1 MTYANPG
8 ALVETDWLAE
18 HLNDP
23 DVRVLDSSTHLP
35 NAGRNAKAEFPGLHI
50 PGAVFFDVDDISNH
64 DDPLP
69 HMLPSA
75 DQFAD
80 QVAALGVSNGDKVVV
95 YDVHGINSAPRAWW
109 MFRIFGHE
117 NVSVLNGGLPKWAAE
132 GHAVSD
138 APGEP
143 TAPGTYTA
151 SFDANLVR
159 SVADVLANIE
169 APRAQVL
176 DARAAGRFTA
186 AVPEPREGMRS
197 GHMPGA
203 LSTPFTDLVNADDK
217 TMRNASEIAAF
228 FDAAGV
234 DRDRALITS
243 CGSGIT
249 ACVLSLGLYLIGKT
263 DAAVYDGSWTEWGGN
278 DETPKEKG
286 AA

>member
-8 ALVETDWLAE
+8 ALVETGWLAE

-35 NAGRNAKAEFPGLHI
+35 NAGRNAKEEFPSLHI

-75 DQFAD
+75 EQFAE
-80 QVAALGVSNGDKVVV
+80 QVAALGISNGDKVVV

-109 MFRIFGHE
+109 MFRIFGHD
-117 NVSVLNGGLPKWAAE
+117 NVSVLNGGLPKWTAE

-138 APGEP
+138 AP
-143 TAPGTYTA
+143 TTLAPGHYTA

-159 SVADVLANIE
+159 SVSDVLANIE

-186 AVPEPREGMRS
+186 EVPEPREGMRS

-217 TMRNASEIAAF
+217 TMRNAAEIAAF
-228 FDAAGV
+228 FDKAGV
-234 DRDRALITS
+234 NRSGNLITS

-263 DAAVYDGSWTEWGGN
+263 DAAVYDGSWTEWGGRP
-278 DETPKEKG
+278 DTPIETG
-286 AA
+286 